1 MLDSI
6 FSAYNGMSSFAK
18 ALAVFSNNVANM
30 NTPGYKSTDVTFR
43 DLFYRYSASGG
54 GQDPLQSEVGNGS
67 STSSTR
73 INFGQGQLGNTGNP
87 LDVAVSG
94 NGFFVLKD
102 GSSTSYTR
110 DGQFGIDND
119 GYLIERTS
127 GARVQA
133 IVGAGGLSDI
143 NLSSSQTS
151 PAAATSRVSFVG
163 NVSRDATSD
172 QIGSINVFDSVG
184 GTHTLSV
191 TLTNN
196 STVTAGSWLVQ
207 VQDQS
212 GKTIGNGEIRFDADG
227 SPATGYNT
235 IVVTLSPSGVP
246 SSEITLNFGPAG
258 GFNAATDFSGGSSS
272 TLKVNTTDGYGA
284 GSLVSTTFDAQGF
297 ITLKYSNQQSS
308 KAAQLALASFENPQ
322 GLTELGNGLFSN
334 PAGMRPVLGMADG
347 QVMGTLTSNQ
357 VELSN
362 VDLTQQFTELVI
374 LQRGYQSSSQVVSVA
389 NEMIQ
394 ALVNMRT
401 NGSNGG

>member
-18 ALAVFSNNVANM
+18 ALAVLSNNVANM
-30 NTPGYKSTDVTFR
+30 NTPGYKSTDVAFR

-110 DGQFGIDND
+110 DGQFGIDNN